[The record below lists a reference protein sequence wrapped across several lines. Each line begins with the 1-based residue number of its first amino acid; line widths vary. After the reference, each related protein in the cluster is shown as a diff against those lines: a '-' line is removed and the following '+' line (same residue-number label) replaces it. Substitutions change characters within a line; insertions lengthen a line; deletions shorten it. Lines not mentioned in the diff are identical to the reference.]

1 MKVLIA
7 DDDRITRIELRALL
21 RKWGHE
27 VVEATDGM
35 EAWEILT
42 AEDPPR
48 LAVLDWLMP
57 RKDGVTL
64 CRDLMTREKGPL
76 IYTILLTVKNEIEDL
91 VHGLEAGAH
100 DFITKPVEPPEL
112 KSRIEV
118 GLRLIEYD
126 NKVFQYTTQ
135 MEQLA
140 EERAKMLVHSD
151 RLATLGTLSAGLVHE
166 INNPTAFISANIQMI
181 QKFWDI
187 VSPKLGD
194 YLKEKGNTEPKMQTA
209 LEMMPETIK
218 SVRSGID
225 RINGIVKN
233 MRGFARRERSGLYNC
248 DVITSIENSLQLC
261 HNSLKY
267 KFTVQKDF
275 QEGIPETLADGQ
287 RLEQVFVNLIV
298 NACDAMEATNT
309 GDITIRVKM
318 VGGNIR
324 IVFEDSGPGIPEEMK
339 EKIWETFFTT
349 KDNEKGTGL
358 GLPICKGIIEEFG
371 GRLWAENRPEGGASF
386 IIELASIKS

>member
-1 MKVLIA
+1 MRILIA

-27 VVEATDGM
+27 VVEASDGM
-35 EAWEILT
+35 EAWEVLT
-42 AEDPPR
+42 SAEPPR

-64 CRDLMTREKGPL
+64 CRDLMGRPGGPF

-91 VHGLEAGAH
+91 VRGLEAGAH

-126 NKVFQYTTQ
+126 NRIIQYTTQ
-135 MEQLA
+135 MEKLA

-181 QKFWDI
+181 QKFWDMI
-187 VSPKLGD
+187 SPKLG
-194 YLKEKGNTEPKMQTA
+194 EVVGKGGGDPKLATA

-233 MRGFARRERSGLYNC
+233 MRGFARRERGGLYSC
-248 DVITSIENSLQLC
+248 SVTECIENSLALC

-267 KFTVQKDF
+267 KFTVEKDY
-275 QEGIPETLADGQ
+275 EPNLPPTLADAQ
-287 RLEQVFVNLIV
+287 RLEQVFVNLVV
-298 NACDAMEATNT
+298 NACDAMEDKGEGNIIVRA
-309 GDITIRVKM
+309 KH
-318 VGGNIR
+318 VGGTIQ
-324 IVFEDSGPGIPEEMK
+324 IAVEDSGPGVSDDVK

-349 KDNEKGTGL
+349 KGNEKGTGL
-358 GLPICKGIIEEFG
+358 GLAISKGIIEEFG
-371 GRLWAENRPEGGASF
+371 GRMWVENRKEGGARF
-386 IIELASIKS
+386 VVELATIKA